1 MNDQLKSLVV
11 MKFGGSCLKDEESFK
26 HTVSIIKKYLKKSK
40 LIIVTSAINGI
51 TDQLMEFYKKS
62 NDLDINGDLILDQ
75 IYERHSK
82 IISEILPENS
92 EYYENNIE
100 FLKQNVRE
108 LNNLGRVINLIHP
121 SKNLQDL
128 IVSYGEKL
136 STFLLCTYLNS
147 LGFKSEFIS
156 SDEIIQ
162 TDDNFGN
169 AFPLLDDTERLVN
182 ERLIPLLNSSSFE
195 IACITGYYGSTKDK
209 KITTL
214 GRGGTDLTAAVLA
227 YSLRT
232 FYRCKVVYWKDVRG
246 FLNVDPAQLYRNKAV
261 LLRKISYIEA
271 KELAFFGTK
280 VLHPLCLDVS
290 EKGKFPSEIRS
301 FYDPY
306 SDEFTTI
313 TNEYIKDAT
322 GIKAITYIYRLS
334 MVTIKSGTMISLPK
348 TASKLF
354 SLLDENNI
362 TIKFISQSSS
372 ENNITFVIHME
383 DSMNVSSLLRNSE
396 YFGKQWFSIKIDN
409 NISLIA
415 VIGAGMMYSPGI
427 AGKIFTTLG
436 NNGVNVRAIAQGSS
450 ELNFTAIIERENCKK
465 AINVLYDA
473 FIG

>member
-1 MNDQLKSLVV
+1 

-26 HTVSIIKKYLKKSK
+26 QTATIIKKYLKKSK
-40 LIIVTSAINGI
+40 LVIVTSAINGI
-51 TDQLMEFYKKS
+51 TNQLMEFYKTS
-62 NDLDINGDLILDQ
+62 NIKGDLILDQ

-82 IISEILPENS
+82 IINEIVPENS
-92 EYYENNIE
+92 EYHENTME
-100 FLKQNVRE
+100 FLKQIMRE
-108 LNNLGRVINLIHP
+108 LNNLGYVINLLRP

-169 AFPLLDDTERLVN
+169 AFPLLEDTEALVN
-182 ERLIPLLNSSSFE
+182 ERINPLLNSSSCE
-195 IACITGYYGSTKDK
+195 IICITGYYGSTKDR

-232 FYRCKVVYWKDVRG
+232 LYRCKVIYWKDVRG
-246 FLNVDPAQLYRNKAV
+246 FLDVDPKMCDKAV

-290 EKGKFPSEIRS
+290 EKGKFLSEIRS
-301 FYDPY
+301 FHDPY

-313 TNEYIKDAT
+313 TEEFTKEVL
-322 GIKAITYIYRLS
+322 GIRAITYIYRLS
-334 MVTIKSGTMISLPK
+334 LVTIKSGTMISLPK

-372 ENNITFVIHME
+372 ENNITFVIPME
-383 DSMNVSSLLRNSE
+383 DSMKVSSLLRNSE

-415 VIGAGMMYSPGI
+415 VIGAGMMYTPGI

-436 NNGVNVRAIAQGSS
+436 NNDVNVRAIAQGSS

>member
-1 MNDQLKSLVV
+1 

-246 FLNVDPAQLYRNKAV
+246 FLNVDPAQLYHNKAV

-322 GIKAITYIYRLS
+322 GIKAITYIFRLS

>member
-1 MNDQLKSLVV
+1 

-26 HTVSIIKKYLKKSK
+26 NTVSIIKKYLKKSK

-51 TDQLMEFYKKS
+51 TDQLMEFYEKS
-62 NDLDINGDLILDQ
+62 NDLDKKGDLILDQ

-82 IISEILPENS
+82 IIYELLPENS
-92 EYYENNIE
+92 EYCENSIE
-100 FLKQNVRE
+100 FLKQNVRD
-108 LNNLGRVINLIHP
+108 LNNIGRVINLLRP

-136 STFLLCTYLNS
+136 STFLLCTYLTS
-147 LGFKSEFIS
+147 IGFKSEFIP
-156 SDEIIQ
+156 SDEIIK

-169 AFPLLDDTERLVN
+169 AFPLLDDTEELVN
-182 ERLIPLLNSSSFE
+182 ERITPLLNSSSYE
-195 IACITGYYGSTKDK
+195 IACITGYYGSTRDNR
-209 KITTL
+209 ITTL
-214 GRGGTDLTAAVLA
+214 GRGGTDLTAAILA

-232 FYRCKVVYWKDVRG
+232 FFRCKVIYWKDVRG
-246 FLNVDPAQLYRNKAV
+246 FLNVDPRMCDKAI

-301 FYDPY
+301 FHDPY
-306 SDEFTTI
+306 TDEFTMI
-313 TNEYIKDAT
+313 NLEYAKDVP

-372 ENNITFVIHME
+372 ENNITFVIPMD
-383 DSMNVSSLLRNSE
+383 DSMKVSSLLRNSE

-415 VIGAGMMYSPGI
+415 IIGAGMMYTPGI

-436 NNGVNVRAIAQGSS
+436 NNDINVSAIAQGSS
-450 ELNFTAIIERENCKK
+450 ELNFTAIVERENCKK

-473 FIG
+473 FIDYNSP

>member
-1 MNDQLKSLVV
+1 MNDPLKSIVV

-62 NDLDINGDLILDQ
+62 NDLDMKCKLILDQ

-82 IISEILPENS
+82 IISEIVPENS
-92 EYYENNIE
+92 KYHKNNME

-108 LNNLGRVINLIHP
+108 INNLGHVINILRP
-121 SKNLQDL
+121 SKNLKDL

-147 LGFKSEFIS
+147 LGFKSKFIS
-156 SDEIIQ
+156 SDEIIR

-169 AFPLLDDTERLVN
+169 ACPLLDDTEGLVN
-182 ERLIPLLNSSSFE
+182 ERIKPLLNSNLCE
-195 IACITGYYGSTKDK
+195 IVCITGYYGSTKDK

-214 GRGGTDLTAAVLA
+214 GRGGTDLTAAIIA

-232 FYRCKVVYWKDVRG
+232 FYHCKVVYWKDVRG
-246 FLNVDPAQLYRNKAV
+246 FLNVDPVMCDKAV
-261 LLRKISYIEA
+261 LLKKISYFEA

-301 FYDPY
+301 FYDAY
-306 SDEFTTI
+306 TDEFTTI
-313 TNEYIKDAT
+313 TQEYTKDVL

-334 MVTIKSGTMISLPK
+334 IVTIKSGTMISLPK

-383 DSMNVSSLLRNSE
+383 DSMKVSSLLRNSE

-409 NISLIA
+409 NVSLIA
-415 VIGAGMMYSPGI
+415 LIGAGMMYTPGI

-436 NNGVNVRAIAQGSS
+436 NNDINVRAIAQGSS

>member
-1 MNDQLKSLVV
+1 MNNQLKSLVV

-51 TDQLMEFYKKS
+51 TDQLMEYYKAS
-62 NDLDINGDLILDQ
+62 NALDINGDLILDQ

-82 IISEILPENS
+82 IINKILPENS
-92 EYYENNIE
+92 EYHENNME
-100 FLKQNVRE
+100 FLKQNVRD

-121 SKNLQDL
+121 SKSIQDL

-147 LGFKSEFIS
+147 LGFKSEFIP

-169 AFPLLDDTERLVN
+169 AFPLLDDTEELVN
-182 ERLIPLLNSSSFE
+182 ERINPLLNSNSCE

-246 FLNVDPAQLYRNKAV
+246 FLNVDPKMCDKAV

-280 VLHPLCLDVS
+280 VLHPLCLD
-290 EKGKFPSEIRS
+290 
-301 FYDPY
+301 
-306 SDEFTTI
+306 
-313 TNEYIKDAT
+313 
-322 GIKAITYIYRLS
+322 
-334 MVTIKSGTMISLPK
+334 
-348 TASKLF
+348 
-354 SLLDENNI
+354 
-362 TIKFISQSSS
+362 
-372 ENNITFVIHME
+372 
-383 DSMNVSSLLRNSE
+383 
-396 YFGKQWFSIKIDN
+396 
-409 NISLIA
+409 
-415 VIGAGMMYSPGI
+415 
-427 AGKIFTTLG
+427 
-436 NNGVNVRAIAQGSS
+436 
-450 ELNFTAIIERENCKK
+450 
-465 AINVLYDA
+465 
-473 FIG
+473 

>member
-1 MNDQLKSLVV
+1 MNEQLKSLVV

-40 LIIVTSAINGI
+40 LIIVASAINGI
-51 TDQLMEFYKKS
+51 TDQLLEFYNKS
-62 NDLDINGDLILDQ
+62 NDLELKGDLILDQ

-82 IISEILPENS
+82 IVNDLLPENS
-92 EYYENNIE
+92 EYREITIE

-108 LNNLGRVINLIHP
+108 LNNLGHVINLLRP
-121 SKNLQDL
+121 SNNLQDL

-136 STFLLCTYLNS
+136 STFILCTYLNS
-147 LGFKSEFIS
+147 LGFKSEFIP
-156 SDEIIQ
+156 SDEIIE

-169 AFPLLDDTERLVN
+169 AFPLLNGTEELVTK
-182 ERLIPLLNSSSFE
+182 RMMPLLKSSLCD
-195 IACITGYYGSTKDK
+195 IACITGYFGSTKDK

-227 YSLRT
+227 YSLRA

-246 FLNVDPAQLYRNKAV
+246 FLDVDPKMCDKAV

-280 VLHPLCLDVS
+280 VLHPLCLDIS
-290 EKGKFPSEIRS
+290 EKGKFTSEIRS

-306 SDEFTTI
+306 TDEFTMI
-313 TNEYIKDAT
+313 TQEFTKDVSA
-322 GIKAITYIYRLS
+322 IKAISYIYRLS

-372 ENNITFVIHME
+372 ENNITFVILME
-383 DSMNVSSLLRNSE
+383 DSMKVSSLLRNSE

-415 VIGAGMMYSPGI
+415 VIGAGMMYTPGI

-436 NNGVNVRAIAQGSS
+436 NNNINVRAIAQGSS
-450 ELNFTAIIERENCKK
+450 ELNFTIIIERENCKN
-465 AINVLYDA
+465 AINVLYDD

>member
-1 MNDQLKSLVV
+1 LNDQLKSLVIL
-11 MKFGGSCLKDEESFK
+11 KFGGSCLKDGESFK
-26 HTVSIIKKYLKKSK
+26 QTATIIKKYLKKSK
-40 LIIVTSAINGI
+40 LVIVTSAINGI
-51 TDQLMEFYKKS
+51 TNQLMEFYKKS
-62 NDLDINGDLILDQ
+62 NDLDIKGDLILDQ

-82 IISEILPENS
+82 IISEIVPEIS
-92 EYYENNIE
+92 EYYENTME
-100 FLKQNVRE
+100 FLKQIMRE
-108 LNNLGRVINLIHP
+108 LNNLGHVINLLRP

-147 LGFKSEFIS
+147 LGFKSKFIS

-169 AFPLLDDTERLVN
+169 AFPLLDDTEELVN
-182 ERLIPLLNSSSFE
+182 ERIKPLLNSSSCE
-195 IACITGYYGSTKDK
+195 IACITGYYGSTKDR

-214 GRGGTDLTAAVLA
+214 GRGGTDLTAALLA
-227 YSLRT
+227 YSLRS
-232 FYRCKVVYWKDVRG
+232 FYRCKVVYWKDVKG
-246 FLNVDPAQLYRNKAV
+246 FLDADPKMCEKAV

-301 FYDPY
+301 FHDPY
-306 SDEFTTI
+306 TDEFTTI
-313 TNEYIKDAT
+313 TQEFTKEVL
-322 GIKAITYIYRLS
+322 GIRAITSIYRLS
-334 MVTIKSGTMISLPK
+334 LVTIKSGTMISLPK

-383 DSMNVSSLLRNSE
+383 DSMKVSSLLRNSE

-409 NISLIA
+409 SVSLIA
-415 VIGAGMMYSPGI
+415 VIGAGMMYTPGI

-436 NNGVNVRAIAQGSS
+436 DNDVNVRAIAQGSS

>member
-1 MNDQLKSLVV
+1 

-40 LIIVTSAINGI
+40 LIIVASAINGI
-51 TDQLMEFYKKS
+51 TDQLLEFYNKS
-62 NDLDINGDLILDQ
+62 NDLELKGDLILDQ

-82 IISEILPENS
+82 IVNDLLPENS
-92 EYYENNIE
+92 EYREITIE

-108 LNNLGRVINLIHP
+108 LNNLGHVINLLRP
-121 SKNLQDL
+121 SNNLQDL

-136 STFLLCTYLNS
+136 STFILCTYLNS
-147 LGFKSEFIS
+147 LGFKSEFIP
-156 SDEIIQ
+156 SDEIIE

-169 AFPLLDDTERLVN
+169 AFPLLNGTEELVTK
-182 ERLIPLLNSSSFE
+182 RMMPLLKSSLCD
-195 IACITGYYGSTKDK
+195 IACITGYFGSTKDK

-227 YSLRT
+227 YSLRA

-246 FLNVDPAQLYRNKAV
+246 FLDVDPKMCDKAV

-280 VLHPLCLDVS
+280 VLHPLCLDIS
-290 EKGKFPSEIRS
+290 EKGKFTSEIRS

-306 SDEFTTI
+306 TDEFTMI
-313 TNEYIKDAT
+313 TQEFTKDVSA
-322 GIKAITYIYRLS
+322 IKAISYIYRLS

-372 ENNITFVIHME
+372 ENNITFVILME
-383 DSMNVSSLLRNSE
+383 DSMKVSSLLRNSE

-415 VIGAGMMYSPGI
+415 VIGAGMMYTPGI

-436 NNGVNVRAIAQGSS
+436 NNNINVRAIAQGSS
-450 ELNFTAIIERENCKK
+450 ELNFTIIIERENCKN
-465 AINVLYDA
+465 AINVLYDD

>member
-1 MNDQLKSLVV
+1 

-51 TDQLMEFYKKS
+51 TDQLMEYYKAS
-62 NDLDINGDLILDQ
+62 NALDINGDLILDQ

-82 IISEILPENS
+82 IINKILPENS
-92 EYYENNIE
+92 EYHENNME
-100 FLKQNVRE
+100 FLKQNVRD

-121 SKNLQDL
+121 SKSIQDL

-147 LGFKSEFIS
+147 LGFKSEFIP

-169 AFPLLDDTERLVN
+169 AFPLLDDTEELVN
-182 ERLIPLLNSSSFE
+182 ERINPLLNSNSCE

-246 FLNVDPAQLYRNKAV
+246 FLNVDPKMCDKAV

-306 SDEFTTI
+306 TDEFTTI
-313 TNEYIKDAT
+313 TQEYTKDVS
-322 GIKAITYIYRLS
+322 GIRAITYIYRLS

-383 DSMNVSSLLRNSE
+383 DSMKVSSLLRNSE

-415 VIGAGMMYSPGI
+415 VIGAGMMYTPGI

-436 NNGVNVRAIAQGSS
+436 DSDVNVRAIAQGSS

-473 FIG
+473 FLG

>member
-1 MNDQLKSLVV
+1 LNDQLKSLVIL
-11 MKFGGSCLKDEESFK
+11 KFGGSCLKDGESFK
-26 HTVSIIKKYLKKSK
+26 QTATIIKKYLKKSK
-40 LIIVTSAINGI
+40 LVIVTSAINGI
-51 TDQLMEFYKKS
+51 TNQLMEFYKKS
-62 NDLDINGDLILDQ
+62 NDLDIKGDLILDQ

-82 IISEILPENS
+82 IISEIVPEIS
-92 EYYENNIE
+92 EYHENTME
-100 FLKQNVRE
+100 FLKQIMRE
-108 LNNLGRVINLIHP
+108 LNNLGHVINLLRP

-147 LGFKSEFIS
+147 LGFKSKFIS

-169 AFPLLDDTERLVN
+169 AFPLLDDTEELVN
-182 ERLIPLLNSSSFE
+182 ERIKPLLNSSSCE
-195 IACITGYYGSTKDK
+195 IACITGYYGSTKDR

-214 GRGGTDLTAAVLA
+214 GRGGTDLTAALLA
-227 YSLRT
+227 YSLRS
-232 FYRCKVVYWKDVRG
+232 FYRCKVVYWKDVKG
-246 FLNVDPAQLYRNKAV
+246 FLDADPKMCEKAV

-301 FYDPY
+301 FHDPY
-306 SDEFTTI
+306 TDEFTTI
-313 TNEYIKDAT
+313 TQEFTKEVL
-322 GIKAITYIYRLS
+322 GIRAITSIYRLS
-334 MVTIKSGTMISLPK
+334 LVTIKSGTMISLPK

-383 DSMNVSSLLRNSE
+383 DSMKVSSLLRNSE

-409 NISLIA
+409 SVSLIA
-415 VIGAGMMYSPGI
+415 VIGAGMMYTPGI

-436 NNGVNVRAIAQGSS
+436 DNDVNVRAIAQGSS

>member
-1 MNDQLKSLVV
+1 MNDQLKSLVIL
-11 MKFGGSCLKDEESFK
+11 KFGGSCLKDGESFK
-26 HTVSIIKKYLKKSK
+26 QTATIIKKYLKKSK
-40 LIIVTSAINGI
+40 LVIVTSAINGI
-51 TDQLMEFYKKS
+51 TNQLMEFYKKS
-62 NDLDINGDLILDQ
+62 NDLDIKGDLILDQ

-82 IISEILPENS
+82 IISEIVPEIS
-92 EYYENNIE
+92 EYYENTME
-100 FLKQNVRE
+100 FLKQIMRE
-108 LNNLGRVINLIHP
+108 LNNLGHVINLLRP

-147 LGFKSEFIS
+147 LGFKSKFIS

-169 AFPLLDDTERLVN
+169 AFPLLDDTEELVN
-182 ERLIPLLNSSSFE
+182 ERIKPLLNSSSCE
-195 IACITGYYGSTKDK
+195 IACITGYYGSTKDR

-214 GRGGTDLTAAVLA
+214 GRGGTDLTAALLA
-227 YSLRT
+227 YSLRS
-232 FYRCKVVYWKDVRG
+232 FYRCKVVYWKDVKG
-246 FLNVDPAQLYRNKAV
+246 FLDADPKMCEKAV

-301 FYDPY
+301 FHDPY
-306 SDEFTTI
+306 TDEFTTI
-313 TNEYIKDAT
+313 TQEFTKEVL
-322 GIKAITYIYRLS
+322 GIRAITSIYRLS
-334 MVTIKSGTMISLPK
+334 LVTIKSGTMISLPK

-383 DSMNVSSLLRNSE
+383 DSMKVSSLLRNSE

-409 NISLIA
+409 SVSLIA
-415 VIGAGMMYSPGI
+415 VIGAGMMYTPGI

-436 NNGVNVRAIAQGSS
+436 DNDVNVRAIAQGSS

>member
-1 MNDQLKSLVV
+1 

-40 LIIVTSAINGI
+40 LIIVSSAINGI
-51 TDQLMEFYKKS
+51 TDQLLEFYKKS
-62 NDLDINGDLILDQ
+62 NDLEIKGDLILDQ
-75 IYERHSK
+75 IYDRHSK
-82 IISEILPENS
+82 IINDLLPENS
-92 EYYENNIE
+92 EYRENTIE

-108 LNNLGRVINLIHP
+108 LNNLGHVINLLRP
-121 SKNLQDL
+121 SNNLQDL

-136 STFLLCTYLNS
+136 STFILCTYLNS
-147 LGFKSEFIS
+147 LGFKSEFIL

-169 AFPLLDDTERLVN
+169 AFPLLNGTEELVTK
-182 ERLIPLLNSSSFE
+182 RMIPLLKSSLCD
-195 IACITGYYGSTKDK
+195 IACITGYFGSTKDK

-227 YSLRT
+227 YSLRA

-246 FLNVDPAQLYRNKAV
+246 FLDVDPKMCDKAV

-280 VLHPLCLDVS
+280 VLHPLCLDIS
-290 EKGKFPSEIRS
+290 EKGKFTSEIRS

-306 SDEFTTI
+306 TDEFTMI
-313 TNEYIKDAT
+313 TQEFTKDVSA
-322 GIKAITYIYRLS
+322 IKAISYIYRLS

-372 ENNITFVIHME
+372 ENNITFVIPME
-383 DSMNVSSLLRNSE
+383 DSMKVSSLLRNSE

-415 VIGAGMMYSPGI
+415 VIGAGMMYTPGI

-436 NNGVNVRAIAQGSS
+436 NNNINVRAIAQGSS
-450 ELNFTAIIERENCKK
+450 ELNFTIIVERENCKK
-465 AINVLYDA
+465 AINVLYDD

>member
-1 MNDQLKSLVV
+1 

-354 SLLDENNI
+354 SLLDENNV

>member
-1 MNDQLKSLVV
+1 
-11 MKFGGSCLKDEESFK
+11 MKFGGSCLKDGESFK
-26 HTVSIIKKYLKKSK
+26 HTASIIKKYLKKSK

-51 TDQLMEFYKKS
+51 TDQLMEFYKSS
-62 NDLDINGDLILDQ
+62 NDLNLKRGLILDQ
-75 IYERHSK
+75 IYETHAQL
-82 IISEILPENS
+82 INELLPENS
-92 EYYENNIE
+92 EYYENNVE
-100 FLKQNVRE
+100 NLKQNVRE
-108 LNNLGRVINLIHP
+108 LNNLSQVINLLRP

-162 TDDNFGN
+162 TDDNFGS
-169 AFPLLDDTERLVN
+169 AFPLLDETEELVKK
-182 ERLIPLLNSSSFE
+182 RIIPLLNSGLCE
-195 IACITGYYGSTKDK
+195 VACITGYFGSTKDK

-227 YSLRT
+227 FSLCSFYS
-232 FYRCKVVYWKDVRG
+232 CKVVYWKDVKG
-246 FLNVDPAQLYRNKAV
+246 FLDVDPKMCDKSV
-261 LLRKISYIEA
+261 LLRKISYLEA

-306 SDEFTTI
+306 TDEFTMI
-313 TNEYIKDAT
+313 TQEYSKDVM
-322 GIKAITYIYRLS
+322 GIRAISYIYRLS
-334 MVTIKSGTMISLPK
+334 MVTIKSGTMVSLPK
-348 TASKLF
+348 TASRLF
-354 SLLDENNI
+354 FLLDENNI

-372 ENNITFVIHME
+372 ENNITFVIQLE
-383 DSMNVSSLLRNSE
+383 DSMKVSALLRNSE
-396 YFGKQWFSIKIDN
+396 FFGKQWFSIKIDN

-415 VIGAGMMYSPGI
+415 VIGAGMMYTPGI

-436 NNGVNVRAIAQGSS
+436 DNGINVRAIAQGSS